1 MESMGNDDDPPPPR
15 APINEPEI
23 LPPERAGPRG
33 PDVGQIRVSQHRIVF
48 TRPGPLQ
55 LVLGFLVLATIVGL
69 GALVLLGLV
78 LLWLPI
84 MGATVIALVIAALFR
99 APRRF

>member
-1 MESMGNDDDPPPPR
+1 MWNDNDAPPPR
-15 APINEPEI
+15 PPVSEPEI
-23 LPPERAGPRG
+23 LPPERADPRR
-33 PDVGQIRVSQHRIVF
+33 PDAGRIWVSQHRIVF

-55 LVLGFLVLATIVGL
+55 LVLGFLILATIVGL

-84 MGATVIALVIAALFR
+84 MGATVIALIIAAFFR